1 MGKITIKVNGS
12 PYPCYEHVT
21 TIYNSKGEFIKFYF
35 DGWEGTSYKKI
46 CELLDL
52 VGVEYFTVINE

>member
-1 MGKITIKVNGS
+1 MGEITIRVNGS

-21 TIYNSKGEFIKFYF
+21 TIYNSKGKSIEFYY
-35 DGWEGTSYKKI
+35 DGWEGTTYKKI

-52 VGVEYFTVINE
+52 VGVKYFTVVNE

>member
-1 MGKITIKVNGS
+1 MGGITIRVNGS

-21 TIYNSKGEFIKFYF
+21 TIYNSKGKSIEFYY
-35 DGWEGTSYKKI
+35 DGGEGTTYKKI

-52 VGVEYFTVINE
+52 ELSILQ